1 MLGNQLSQ
9 KGEGLTCLK
18 LLGEGL
24 TCLLYIYHFL
34 QVLVLCTNAG
44 QIIAI
49 QQLNYWDLNTRPSTL
64 DTISEVIV
72 HQLSQKLKLLGERP
86 ILLLY
91 IYQLQLEVNIL
102 STKFFFL
109 ILEVI
114 LP

>member
-1 MLGNQLSQ
+1 MSFIHLSLSTSVSSMHQCRPNNCNSTIKFLGLEYKTFNS
-9 KGEGLTCLK
+9 
-18 LLGEGL
+18 
-24 TCLLYIYHFL
+24 
-34 QVLVLCTNAG
+34 
-44 QIIAI
+44 
-49 QQLNYWDLNTRPSTL
+49 

-109 ILEVI
+109 IS
-114 LP
+114 P